1 LLYYNTTDIYKKH
14 SIGNNIQYLIKQ
26 TVSIST
32 TQNSTPFLKV
42 YKGMKVIIIENLYP
56 KLRIVNETI
65 DYIQNISI
73 NESQWI

>member
-1 LLYYNTTDIYKKH
+1 MLYYNTTDIYKKH